1 MAQLRLDAHIEPD
14 LCLGTDL
21 ASNLP
26 LFRAKTISSQRLIA
40 AGNEVLMNKKM
51 LIECDLHQT
60 RIAIM
65 ENDRLAEIFIERHQ
79 QLGVVGNIYQGRVNR
94 VLPGMQA
101 AFVDIG
107 LDRDAFLYVS
117 EVIDPLATY
126 DEVEAREANP
136 DDSETLR
143 IRQAKTGIEHSDPEA
158 TEDDA
163 DSGGAE
169 SSSEPGPTGESTDSR
184 PPVERPSIDQL
195 LKPGQELMVQV
206 LKDAMPNKGA
216 RVTTQITLPGRSL
229 VLLPSVSHLGVSRRI
244 EDEDE
249 RQRLRSLLEDLQP
262 DGFGLIVRTAGENSG
277 REEFESDL
285 AFLSKLWQRIRH
297 RGERVSAPTLVHRD
311 LDLALRVVRDYLASD
326 YSVIWVDGEET
337 YERLVDF
344 VDQMQPSMV
353 GRVKLFQ
360 QDSGLFEQFAIEDE
374 IEAALR
380 TKVWLKSGGHIVIHP
395 TEALVAIDVNTGRYV
410 GRHNLEDTVL
420 TTNLEAVQ
428 EIVRQIRLR
437 NLGGII
443 VIDLIDMEEAE
454 HREEVFD
461 ALAQEMAKDR
471 ARNRVLRISEF
482 GLVEI
487 TRKRSRPSLERLLTQ
502 PCPYCRG
509 TGRVKSLSTI
519 GLDLR
524 RQLLQ
529 QRGRFQDREILLRVH
544 PEVARELQRESQPIL
559 RELERELRT
568 EILIQSDSGL
578 HHERFDILEV

>member
-1 MAQLRLDAHIEPD
+1 
-14 LCLGTDL
+14 
-21 ASNLP
+21 
-26 LFRAKTISSQRLIA
+26 
-40 AGNEVLMNKKM
+40 MNKKM
-51 LIECDLHQT
+51 LVECDPHET
-60 RIAIM
+60 RVAIL
-65 ENDRLAEIFIERHQ
+65 EQDRLAELFIERHQ
-79 QLGVVGNIYQGRVNR
+79 QLGVVGNIYQGRVKR

-117 EVIDPLATY
+117 EVVDPFATLG
-126 DEVEAREANP
+126 EVEPLEP
-136 DDSETLR
+136 KDSAAPAAAPAKDGSPTEVDRDAIEPETTEHTEGSDLGTPVEDLVTGPEPEPEPMR
-143 IRQAKTGIEHSDPEA
+143 IQQAP
-158 TEDDA
+158 
-163 DSGGAE
+163 
-169 SSSEPGPTGESTDSR
+169 
-184 PPVERPSIDQL
+184 ERPSIDQL
-195 LKPGQELMVQV
+195 LKAGQEITVQV

-229 VLLPSVSHLGVSRRI
+229 VLLPNVPHLGVSRRI

-249 RQRLRSLLEDLQP
+249 RQRLRTLLAEVQP
-262 DGFGLIVRTAGENSG
+262 PGSGLIVRTAGEGAN
-277 REEFESDL
+277 RDDLESDL
-285 AFLSKLWQRIRH
+285 AYLSRLWQRIR
-297 RGERVSAPTLVHRD
+297 RRSERVSAPTLLHSD
-311 LDLALRVVRDYLASD
+311 LDLALRIVRDYMSSD
-326 YSVIWVDGEET
+326 YSAIWVDGEET
-337 YERLVDF
+337 YERLVEF
-344 VDQMQPSMV
+344 VDQMQPSMLS
-353 GRVKLFQ
+353 RVRLFQ
-360 QDSGLFEQFAIEDE
+360 QDTGLFEQFAIEDE
-374 IEAALR
+374 IDAALK
-380 TKVWLKSGGHIVIHP
+380 TKVWLKSGGHIVINP
-395 TEALVAIDVNTGRYV
+395 TEALIAIDVNTGRYV

-443 VIDLIDMEEAE
+443 VIDLIDMETPE
-454 HREEVFD
+454 HRQQVSD

-471 ARNRVLRISEF
+471 ARNKVLNISEF

-502 PCPYCRG
+502 SCPYCRG

-529 QRGRFQDREILLRVH
+529 QKGRFHSRDILLRVH
-544 PEVARELQRESQPIL
+544 PDVARALQREGQPIL
-559 RELERELRT
+559 RELEHELRT